1 MRAWAAPLLFLALA
15 CGAAAE
21 TLPPDGGIVNV
32 RDYGARGDGRHDD
45 TAALL
50 RAIAASGADTG
61 RTFWQDRIIYLPD
74 GVYRLSATLLKRYAN
89 GGFASGM
96 ILMGESEAHTVI
108 RLADHAPGFGDP
120 AAPRPMIFTSSKLLD
135 GTPTSGGK
143 DYTNKGEGNDA
154 YMNSLE
160 DLTLDVGKGNP
171 GAIAIDYLANNL
183 GEIAHVTLTAP
194 TGSGLIGLSMTRKW
208 PGPALIRDLTVH
220 GFACG
225 IATSQTEY
233 GLTFENILLD
243 GQSVALRNDQN
254 VLALRDLVIRGKGRA
269 IVNKGAKGF
278 IALENA
284 RIETPQPAGDHPA
297 FDNQGVM
304 VLRNL
309 ALAPPGASGRR
320 FDGVLTGAQWISKSP
335 PSWLPALNPVPAP
348 PQAGWVNAMKFG
360 AVPDPSR
367 DSTDGL
373 RRAFASGAATIYLP
387 HGIYAISD
395 SIAIPAS
402 VRRITGLYSTIQVLA
417 KRQPGFQRSSGM
429 FDVSTGGEALAIEKL
444 TFDNTNQGRQLGIA
458 ISGPRDVLVRD
469 VVAAGVDLLDRKA
482 TGGRLFVQDVCC
494 GRMQIAGPQPVQ
506 AEQFDTEGG
515 GVRIVN
521 LGSPL
526 RLLGLK
532 TEGIATILDNRAGAH
547 SDIFGGLVYMV
558 REGPPLPA
566 FLDTDGWLSAS
577 FAEESLRPGSHYDV
591 YLAGRKTIAAENFPA
606 RGLGRFV
613 PMLSDGPG
621 DQ

>member
-21 TLPPDGGIVNV
+21 KLPPDGGIVNV
-32 RDYGARGDGRHDD
+32 RDFGARGDGRHDD

-50 RAIAASGADTG
+50 RAIAAGGADTG
-61 RTFWQDRIIYLPD
+61 RNFWQDRIIYLPD
-74 GVYRLSATLLKRYAN
+74 GVYRVSATLLKRYSN

-96 ILMGESEAHTVI
+96 ILMGESEAHTMI
-108 RLADHAPGFGDP
+108 RLADHAPGFGNP
-120 AAPRPMIFTSSKLLD
+120 ASPRSIIFTSSKLLD

-154 YMNSLE
+154 YMNSVE
-160 DLTLDVGKGNP
+160 DLTVDAGKGNP
-171 GAIAIDYLANNL
+171 GAIAIDYLANNI

-194 TGSGLIGLSMTRKW
+194 AGSGLIGLSMTRKW

-220 GFACG
+220 GFGCG
-225 IATSQTEY
+225 IATAQTEY

-243 GQSVALRNDQN
+243 GQGVALRNDQN
-254 VLALRDLVIRGKGRA
+254 ALALRGLVIRGKGRA
-269 IVNKGAKGF
+269 IVNKGPKGF

-297 FDNQGVM
+297 FDNDGVM
-304 VLRNL
+304 VLRNV

-320 FDGVLTGAQWISKSP
+320 FDGILSGAQWTSKPP
-335 PSWLPALNPVPAP
+335 PSWLPALSQAP
-348 PQAGWVNAMKFG
+348 TAPQGAWVNATKFG
-360 AVPDPSR
+360 AVPDPGR

-373 RRAFASGAATIYLP
+373 RRAFASGATAVYLP

-395 SIAIPAS
+395 SITIPAS
-402 VRRITGLYSTIQVLA
+402 VHRIMGFYSTIRILPT
-417 KRQPGFQRSSGM
+417 RQPGFQRSSGM
-429 FDVSTGGEALAIEKL
+429 FDVSTGGEPLAIEKL
-444 TFDNTNQGRQLGIA
+444 AFDNTNQGHQLAIA
-458 ISGPRDVLVRD
+458 LSGPRDMLVRD
-469 VVAAGVDLLDRKA
+469 VVAAGVDLMDRKA
-482 TGGRLFVQDVCC
+482 TGGRLYIQDVCC

-558 REGPPLPA
+558 REGHPLPA
-566 FLDTDGWLSAS
+566 FLNKDGWLSAS
-577 FAEESLRPGSHYDV
+577 FAEESLRPNSHYDI
-591 YLAGRKTIAAENFPA
+591 YLAGGRIHAAETFPA

-613 PMLSDGPG
+613 PDLTDSPG
-621 DQ
+621 VQ